1 MNDMFSGCSS
11 LTSLDVSGFK
21 TDNVIGINDLFSG
34 CSALTTVYVG
44 EDWTFED
51 LTGGGADV
59 FKDCKALVGG
69 KGTTFDANHTDYTY
83 AHIDGG
89 TDNPGYF
96 TRSGDEP
103 YKNPEPYA
111 VLTDN
116 DDDVTTDE
124 GTLKQKTLTFYYDS
138 HKESRGGMSVGPF
151 ALDSDMAWYNQTK
164 SITTVVFD
172 NSFANCTTL
181 TSTAH
186 WFERC
191 SNISSILGI
200 DNLKTDK
207 VTNMARM
214 FEYCSSLTNL
224 NVSGFK
230 TDNVTDMSCMFGNC
244 SGLTSLNISS
254 FNTENVT
261 DMSGMFGSCSG
272 LTNLDVTNFKTDNVT
287 DMNGMFSDCSSL
299 KSLDL
304 SGFNTESVTGMQAMF
319 SGCSNL
325 GTIYVGDKW
334 NVSSV
339 TYRLF
344 VFEDCTALVG
354 GAGTPYDQNHT
365 DIEYARI
372 DDPDN
377 SKPGYFTKAGKLGD
391 VNGDG
396 FVNIADAQ
404 AMVSYILGTYEGTF
418 NVSLADMNNDGVID
432 IFDVTLVV
440 NITLEDDT
448 NNPSGS
454 RAFTR
459 GDNSQAEMIRLK
471 AEANNIYLSIDEAE
485 RFTAFQFDITLPE
498 GVELTGVE
506 LAAGTTDHMLKFV
519 KHRGNRYRV
528 VGLSFTNEL
537 LATSDGKL
545 IMLQVS
551 DAVSENDVI
560 IDNVLFVTPSNKV
573 VTHIGGI
580 EYNQQAEDDT
590 IYNLSGQKL
599 NVKRQQ
605 LSKGVYIINHKKVI
619 IK

>member
-1 MNDMFSGCSS
+1 MVGMFEGCSCLTSLDVSGFNTENVTGMECMFFDCSSLTNLDVSGFNTTNVTDIHRMFYGCSS
-11 LTSLDVSGFK
+11 LTSLDLSSFNISKVEYDA
-21 TDNVIGINDLFSG
+21 DNDCYGIEYMFSG
-34 CSALTTVYVG
+34 CSALTTIYVG
-44 EDWTFED
+44 EGWNIEN
-51 LTGGGADV
+51 LTESTDV
-59 FKDCKALVGG
+59 FK
-69 KGTTFDANHTDYTY
+69 
-83 AHIDGG
+83 
-89 TDNPGYF
+89 
-96 TRSGDEP
+96 
-103 YKNPEPYA
+103 
-111 VLTDN
+111 
-116 DDDVTTDE
+116 
-124 GTLKQKTLTFYYDS
+124 
-138 HKESRGGMSVGPF
+138 
-151 ALDSDMAWYNQTK
+151 
-164 SITTVVFD
+164 
-172 NSFANCTTL
+172 
-181 TSTAH
+181 
-186 WFERC
+186 
-191 SNISSILGI
+191 
-200 DNLKTDK
+200 
-207 VTNMARM
+207 
-214 FEYCSSLTNL
+214 
-224 NVSGFK
+224 
-230 TDNVTDMSCMFGNC
+230 
-244 SGLTSLNISS
+244 
-254 FNTENVT
+254 
-261 DMSGMFGSCSG
+261 
-272 LTNLDVTNFKTDNVT
+272 
-287 DMNGMFSDCSSL
+287 
-299 KSLDL
+299 
-304 SGFNTESVTGMQAMF
+304 
-319 SGCSNL
+319 
-325 GTIYVGDKW
+325 
-334 NVSSV
+334 
-339 TYRLF
+339 
-344 VFEDCTALVG
+344 DCTALVG
-354 GAGTPYDQNHT
+354 GAGTPYDPNHT
-365 DIEYARI
+365 DTEYARI

-551 DAVSENDVI
+551 DAVIENDVS